1 MTINPKMSASTLVA
15 TKIYACCRCGARSYH
30 RVIGRDRDG
39 AMRPTGRYRCSGCS
53 AVFADP
59 RAWRDGAGELEF
71 DPQSLVGW
79 RRRGFFN
86 AV

>member
-1 MTINPKMSASTLVA
+1 MKPKMAALTDVSPRV
-15 TKIYACCRCGARSYH
+15 YACCRCGARSYH
-30 RVIGRDRDG
+30 RVIDRDLDG

-59 RAWRDGAGELEF
+59 KAWRDDAGELEF
-71 DPQSLVGW
+71 DPQWLVGW
-79 RRRGFFN
+79 RRRGFFS